1 MSSPFRG
8 AAPRAFARFGLVLL
22 LAATLL
28 TFAPSAAARP
38 GERHVVPVLVPDLDD
53 MSLLAFWVARGAG
66 YFESE
71 GVDVQPVAPPERRMM
86 TELFPS
92 SGVAAAVLTG
102 QEYTRL
108 LANEAPI
115 LLAANLL
122 ENDPAALV
130 LRRDTVARIHANT
143 AMPLERRLHLMR
155 DLEMAVALPER
166 TRLYSL
172 FFAGHEDVNQARI
185 YVAKPEEI
193 ARALGEGKIDGAYVS
208 SPLLERAVAEQDGV
222 VLVSPPDG
230 EVPGFGKRVA
240 LALAVTRA
248 FAKAEPAAA
257 AALVRAI
264 GRAEAL
270 VRANPKAAAIALERA
285 LPQTKPGR
293 LERIA
298 EIYRHAVPR
307 TPAID
312 PKRIPRELEFFPAGV
327 TPPDLAKVNLASF
340 VLPAPPVASTGL
352 GARGV
357 LALGG
362 GAVLLFA
369 LLVAFFE
376 SRERAER
383 AES

>member
-1 MSSPFRG
+1 MG
-8 AAPRAFARFGLVLL
+8 FARLGLALL
-22 LAATLL
+22 FVSALVTLACPAL
-28 TFAPSAAARP
+28 ARP
-38 GERHVVPVLVPDLDD
+38 SERHTVPVLVPDLDD
-53 MSLLAFWVARGAG
+53 MSLIAFWVARGAG
-66 YFESE
+66 YFEAE
-71 GVDVQPVAPPERRMM
+71 GVSVQPVAPPERRMM
-86 TELFPS
+86 AEVFPS

-108 LANEAPI
+108 LAQDAPI
-115 LLAANLL
+115 VLAANLF

-130 LRRDTVARIHANT
+130 IRRDTVARIHANT
-143 AMPLERRLHLMR
+143 DMPLERRLHLMK
-155 DLEMAVALPER
+155 DLELVVTLSER

-185 YVAKPEEI
+185 YVAKPEEL
-193 ARALGEGKIDGAYVS
+193 ARAFGEGKLDGAYVA

-222 VLVSPPDG
+222 VLVSPPGG
-230 EVPGFGKRVA
+230 EVPGFDKRVA
-240 LALAVTRA
+240 VALAVTRA
-248 FAKAEPAAA
+248 FAKAEPAAV

-270 VRANPKAAAIALERA
+270 VRANPKEAAVALEKA
-285 LPQTKPGR
+285 LPQTKPER

-312 PKRIPRELEFFPAGV
+312 PKRIPRELDFFTAGV
-327 TPPDLAKVNLASF
+327 TRPDLSKVNLASF
-340 VLPAPPVASTGL
+340 VLPVPPPKANGL
-352 GARGV
+352 GARGA

-362 GAVLLFA
+362 GAVLLLA
-369 LLVAFFE
+369 LLVAFFD
-376 SRERAER
+376 SREPKSA